1 MFSDRLPA
9 ELESNAFT
17 AGIAE
22 LRRKG
27 VALVDLTVTNP
38 TQVGL
43 PYPPDLLAPLA
54 DAASLSYEPA
64 PFGLAGARKAVAAE
78 MSKTGVKVKPERVVL
93 TASTSEAYS
102 LLFKLLCDPGD
113 CVLVPEP
120 SYPLFELLTRMESVE
135 SVPYQLEHHGAWSI
149 DRESMKGACGP
160 RTRAVLVVSPNNPT
174 GSMLRSDD
182 REWLVEYV
190 QAGPYAIISDEVFA
204 NYPIMPRSDAASM
217 LGESRVLTF
226 TLGGFSKSI
235 GLPQLKLGWIVVSGP
250 DDVVAEALER
260 LELICDTYLS
270 VSTPAQVAASKLIAA
285 GKEVRAAIQQ
295 RVLQN
300 FHELNRMAESYW
312 LVRVLEPEAG
322 WSAVIQVPETIGE
335 EALVLEL
342 LREAHVVVYPGY
354 FFDFRRG
361 AHLVVSLLPEPRVFA
376 EAMKQVLD
384 QVAAS

>member
-1 MFSDRLPA
+1 MFSERLPI

-17 AGIAE
+17 TEIAE

-54 DAASLSYEPA
+54 DAASLSYDPS
-64 PFGLAGARKAVAAE
+64 PFGLASARKAVAAE
-78 MSKTGVKVKPERVVL
+78 MSKTGVKVKPDRVIL

-120 SYPLFELLTRMESVE
+120 SYPLFDLLTRLESVE
-135 SVPYQLEHHGAWSI
+135 SVAYQLEHHGVWSI

-182 REWLVEYV
+182 REWLVEYA
-190 QAGPYAIISDEVFA
+190 QAGSYAIISDEVFA
-204 NYPIMPRSDAASM
+204 NYPIMPRPDAVSL
-217 LGESRVLTF
+217 LGEDRVLTF

-250 DDVVAEALER
+250 NDVVADAMER
-260 LELICDTYLS
+260 LELICDSYLS
-270 VSTPAQVAASKLIAA
+270 VSTPVQAAAAKLIAA
-285 GKEVRAAIQQ
+285 GKEVRTAIQE

-300 FHELNRMAESYW
+300 FHELTRMAASYW

-322 WSAVIQVPETIGE
+322 WSAVIQVPETVGE
-335 EALVLEL
+335 EALVLAL
-342 LREAHVVVYPGY
+342 LREAHVVVHPGY

-361 AHLVVSLLPEPRVFA
+361 AHLVVSLLPEPGVFA
-376 EAMKQVLD
+376 EAMKKVLD

>member
-9 ELESNAFT
+9 HLESNAVT
-17 AGIAE
+17 AAIAE

-27 VALVDLTVTNP
+27 VPLVDLTVTNP

-43 PYPPDLLAPLA
+43 PYPPDLLTPLA
-54 DAASLSYEPA
+54 DAASLSYDPS

-78 MSKTGVKVKPERVVL
+78 MSKAGVKVKPDRVVL

-113 CVLVPEP
+113 CVLAPEP
-120 SYPLFELLTRMESVE
+120 SYPLFELLTRLESVE
-135 SVPYQLEHHGAWSI
+135 AVAYQLEHYGVWSI

-160 RTRAVLVVSPNNPT
+160 HMRAVLVVSPNNPT

-182 REWLVEYV
+182 REWLVEFAV
-190 QAGPYAIISDEVFA
+190 AGSYAIISDEVFA
-204 NYPIMPRSDAASM
+204 DYPIKPRSDAASM

-226 TLGGFSKSI
+226 TLGGLSKSA

-250 DDVVAEALER
+250 DDVVAEAMER

-270 VSTPAQVAASKLIAA
+270 VSTPAQVAAAKLIAT

-295 RVLQN
+295 RVLRN
-300 FHELNRMAESYW
+300 FAELDRMASSHR
-312 LVRVLEPEAG
+312 LVRVLEAEAG
-322 WSAVIQVPETIGE
+322 WSAVIQVPETVGE

-342 LREAHVVVYPGY
+342 LHEAHVVVHPGY

-361 AHLVVSLLPEPRVFA
+361 AYLVVSLLPEPGVFA
-376 EAMKQVLD
+376 EAMKKVLD